1 MSTQTFK
8 GTFALMIGTKKKME
22 PRGNRSSEERRKYRK
37 KIHRETQ
44 KDATFMK

>member
-1 MSTQTFK
+1 M
-8 GTFALMIGTKKKME
+8 MIGTKKKMK
-22 PRGNRSSEERRKYRK
+22 PRGNRSSEERRKYRN

>member
-1 MSTQTFK
+1 M
-8 GTFALMIGTKKKME
+8 MIGTKKKME